1 MRPYAR
7 LIALATVMLFVFSI
21 AEHGAL
27 MGAMVKAT
35 GGPTSISMHSPAAD
49 CDGGCP
55 NGGSGMQMAC
65 FAQCATSVGILLQRS
80 RCPRA
85 HSLGGRPSRRR
96 VCLPTATLR
105 LIHILR
111 KLTRDP
117 ARRRE

>member
-1 MRPYAR
+1 MSMRPYAR

-65 FAQCATSVGILLQRS
+65 FAQCATSVGIIAS
-80 RCPRA
+80 A
-85 HSLGGRPSRRR
+85 
-96 VCLPTATLR
+96 VEV
-105 LIHILR
+105 
-111 KLTRDP
+111 P
-117 ARRRE
+117 ARPLARRAPLTAARLLADRNPPPDPHPPKTHA